1 MKKVTIEQ
9 LPRVEGNGGIEAT
22 IDGNVVT
29 DVKFI
34 INEGPRLVERL
45 VLGRTPEEDVSLAPR
60 ICAICSISHKLAA
73 IRAMENTLKVKVP
86 RKVQLLRELTHMGEM
101 IESHSLHTF
110 YLALPDY
117 LGFPNAV
124 AMASKYEFEVK
135 IALEMKNFGN
145 HIMKTLSGRFIHGE
159 NPVIGGFGQWPA
171 RDELTWIKNRAL
183 QFMPFVMKTVDLFCT
198 IDYPDIPEDDTI
210 YACCNPADEKYGF
223 AGEEIILSTGDKIF
237 REDYRNLTNEFVV
250 SHSFCKR
257 SRYNDKPYSVG
268 ALARVN
274 NLGERLEKQAG
285 EMFRKY
291 FNRHWKRNPLY
302 NNAAQALEIVYAF
315 ERTQEIIDELL
326 AISENPAIVSYENKE
341 GKGTGLVEA
350 PRGLLIHHYR
360 IKDGVVDYADI
371 ITPTAQNAE
380 EIERYGLIAAQ
391 TLLNKGQGDA
401 IRDRLDILVR
411 AYDPCISCSVH
422 MAEVK
427 KGEENDW
434 QLRLQK
440 LQADE
445 EPLFIGIGNPERSDD
460 GVGIFLADEL
470 RKGGKESL
478 LEKEL
483 EGREIFSGNSK
494 DQPVIFVDAVD
505 FKAKAGKVSLI
516 PLLSVLHNASL
527 SHKFSPFLCG
537 EMSYAQMKNT
547 YVLGIQPETLEEGK
561 NLSVAVKTAAEKILE
576 NITN

>member
-1 MKKVTIEQ
+1 MKKITIEQ

-29 DVKFI
+29 DVKFF

-86 RKVQLLRELTHMGEM
+86 RKVELLRELMHMGEM

-145 HIMKTLSGRFIHGE
+145 HIMKTISGRFIHGE
-159 NPVIGGFGQWPA
+159 NPVIGGYGKWPS
-171 RDELTWIKNRAL
+171 RDELIWIKNRAM
-183 QFMPFVMKTVDLFCT
+183 QFMPFVLKTVDLFCT
-198 IDYPDIPEDDTI
+198 IDYPHIPEDDTV
-210 YACCNPADEKYGF
+210 YACCNPADDKYGF
-223 AGEEIILSTGDKIF
+223 VGEEIILSNGEKIF

-250 SHSFCKR
+250 SHSYCKR
-257 SRYNDKPYSVG
+257 SRYNGKPYSVG

-274 NLGERLEKQAG
+274 NLGERLENQSG
-285 EMFRKY
+285 EMYRKY
-291 FNRHWKRNPLY
+291 FNQHWKRNPLY
-302 NNAAQALEIVYAF
+302 NNAAQALEILYSF
-315 ERTQEIIDELL
+315 ERAQEIINELL
-326 AISENPAIVSYENKE
+326 AIDENPAIVPYENKE
-341 GKGTGLVEA
+341 GEGTGLVEA

-360 IKDGVVDYADI
+360 VKDGLVDYADI

-391 TLLNKGQGDA
+391 TLLDKGQEDA

-411 AYDPCISCSVH
+411 SYDPCISCSAH

-427 KGEENDW
+427 REEENNW
-434 QLRLQK
+434 ELRLQE
-440 LQADE
+440 LQSTQ
-445 EPLFIGIGNPERSDD
+445 EPIFIGIGNQGRSDD
-460 GVGIFLADEL
+460 GVGIFLANEL
-470 RKGGKESL
+470 RKRGKETR
-478 LEKEL
+478 LEEEL
-483 EGREIFSGNSK
+483 ENCEIYSGHK
-494 DQPVIFVDAVD
+494 VRPVIFVDAVD
-505 FKAKAGKVSLI
+505 FKAKAGKISII
-516 PLLSVLHNASL
+516 PLLSILHNASL
-527 SHKFSPFLCG
+527 SHRFTPFLNG
-537 EMSYAQMKNT
+537 EMNYAQMKNT
-547 YVLGIQPETLEEGK
+547 YVLGIQPETIEKGK
-561 NLSVAVKTAAEKILE
+561 NLSEPVKQAVNKILDKIK
-576 NITN
+576 N